1 VGAVNAVAEL
11 LHEKARDYELQ
22 AEQLREQETWQGEV
36 AACDHLAIAVALL
49 EVAHALHEEEA
60 A

>member
-1 VGAVNAVAEL
+1 VNAVAEL

-49 EVAHALHEEEA
+49 EVAHALHEEA